1 MNEVRRE
8 SESAVNAGEANHS
21 ASPAVPA
28 TPPTSA
34 RALKQR
40 QNIVR
45 GMFSSMV
52 GTLLS
57 RVLGA
62 WRDIAISHSFGAT
75 TITDVFFVAQTVPAV
90 FRRFIADEGLT
101 GALIPALAREE
112 EQVSARSAK
121 HLSDIAF
128 TALLIAASLLTVAGI
143 ALSPQL
149 VKLFGYGYVRKPEQ
163 FQLAVTLT
171 QWMFPFV
178 IMVSLVSFFE
188 AVLNLR
194 QHFFVPKLAPGL
206 AAGVLGAFALWA
218 TGYFSLAA
226 YALPVGVLVGGV
238 LHLLICLPVTA
249 RLWGLPRFSLN
260 FRHPQFI
267 FLAKEMGK
275 VAAIGLLAQINIMLL
290 RSIATLLVEGSVTYY
305 WYANRLVDLSTGMIA
320 VGVGS
325 ALMPAISN
333 NVVNKDWDG
342 FRSNLVFSIRLTSFM
357 LLPTAAVFLSFS
369 YPIVSMMFRHGE
381 FTASDCRSTAL
392 TTVCM
397 VPFFLS
403 MAGIN
408 IIKRAYFALDDRTC
422 VLIVGAGGT
431 VLTGVAGYVMST
443 KMGVAGLALALS
455 LSTALQFAAYLAWLP
470 LRLNAGPLY
479 TGLIKPL
486 AKMILASA
494 PTVAILALAGRVGVW
509 ESGPAA
515 LQNWLVGLLGLALA
529 AGAYGYTAH
538 LMKLPELDKVLRRF
552 RRKKTAR

>member
-1 MNEVRRE
+1 
-8 SESAVNAGEANHS
+8 
-21 ASPAVPA
+21 
-28 TPPTSA
+28 
-34 RALKQR
+34 
-40 QNIVR
+40 
-45 GMFSSMV
+45 
-52 GTLLS
+52 
-57 RVLGA
+57 
-62 WRDIAISHSFGAT
+62 
-75 TITDVFFVAQTVPAV
+75 
-90 FRRFIADEGLT
+90 
-101 GALIPALAREE
+101 
-112 EQVSARSAK
+112 
-121 HLSDIAF
+121 
-128 TALLIAASLLTVAGI
+128 
-143 ALSPQL
+143 
-149 VKLFGYGYVRKPEQ
+149 
-163 FQLAVTLT
+163 
-171 QWMFPFV
+171 V